1 MININSKLTED
12 ETVELLIKHLERDGY
27 NIISFCTGHKR
38 GTDIVGE
45 KDNRKLLVE
54 VKGAR
59 ANHNSK
65 IKKRPYFDSGQ
76 IKDHFGK
83 AIVKVLELKS
93 DNENCDV
100 AIAHPDDEAIK
111 KHLNKSIKHLNK
123 LDIIHF
129 WVSKNGNVEMI
140 K

>member
-1 MININSKLTED
+1 MVNIDSKLTED
-12 ETVELLIKHLERDGY
+12 ETVELLIKHLENDGY
-27 NIISFCTGHKR
+27 NVISYCTGQKR

-45 KDNRKLLVE
+45 KNNRKILVE

-65 IKKRPYFDSGQ
+65 IKKRTYFNSSQ
-76 IKDHFGK
+76 IKTHFGK

-93 DNENCDV
+93 DNKNCDV
-100 AIAHPDDEAIK
+100 AIAHPDDELIK
-111 KHLNKSIKHLNK
+111 KHLDKSIKHLKK

-129 WVSKNGNVEMI
+129 WVSKNGNVEI
-140 K
+140 IR